1 MLERDGQGLNLTEQ
15 VRDGILNHTGSD
27 RPATLEGRIVKLVD
41 RVAYINHDIDDALRA
56 GILRPDDLPAA
67 EIELLGPTGSA
78 RIDTLVRDIVE
89 RSAAAGDIVQSEEV
103 GGAMLRLRKFM
114 FDRVYLGEAARGEH
128 ERAHARPARPL
139 RPLHGA
145 PRGGAGGRA
154 GGERVPAG
162 RRLPRRD
169 DRSLLHRPLRRAD
182 RARGGALLMALIS
195 EESLE
200 RVKQAADIVEVIS
213 AHTDL
218 RRQGARWVGLCP
230 FHEERTPSFSVDA
243 QEKLYHCFGCGVGG
257 DTIKFVEEKEGLG
270 FAEAVELLADRY
282 GVELER
288 EKEDPRAEAR
298 RQQRRRLGELLDRTA
313 GFYAQLPLGLR
324 RRRRKARAYLAERGL
339 GEEALRAFGVGY
351 APSAWDTVLL
361 RGQRAG
367 FKVEEL
373 RAVGLAQQGRSGGE
387 YDRFRERIM
396 FPIRD
401 RRGRTLGF
409 GGRAMRSDQGAK
421 YVNTAE
427 TDFFHKSQ
435 MLYGIDLAKEAIA
448 KSGRAVVVE
457 GYTDVLALHQ
467 AGIGEAVGVMG
478 TAITEE
484 QVAALSGMVDEV
496 VLALD
501 ADSAGQEAMLR
512 AQRVAAGRKM
522 RLRVAAMPAGEDP
535 AEMMAAEGGAERFR
549 ALVEGA
555 VDLPAFQVGLVL
567 ERTDV
572 SSPAERDRALGEV
585 APILAG
591 MGETAS
597 RDELVR
603 RVAER
608 LDLEPAMVMGRVT
621 AAQPLS
627 GGSAEP
633 PRRGRGG
640 GADAGARSGGELT
653 SRERRERALLAM
665 CIALPAEGREYL
677 ARLTEEHL
685 SPSGARAAGLAARAS
700 RGPGVQP
707 PPRRRPARRPD
718 RRAGHPRPRR
728 ARLGRGDGAQLPP
741 ARAAPPRVPDRRRRR
756 SRRLRAPRRPQP
768 RARRPGRAHS
778 PHRAGRELALGVCRP
793 CSILFEC

>member
-1 MLERDGQGLNLTEQ
+1 
-15 VRDGILNHTGSD
+15 
-27 RPATLEGRIVKLVD
+27 
-41 RVAYINHDIDDALRA
+41 
-56 GILRPDDLPAA
+56 
-67 EIELLGPTGSA
+67 
-78 RIDTLVRDIVE
+78 
-89 RSAAAGDIVQSEEV
+89 
-103 GGAMLRLRKFM
+103 
-114 FDRVYLGEAARGEH
+114 
-128 ERAHARPARPL
+128 
-139 RPLHGA
+139 
-145 PRGGAGGRA
+145 
-154 GGERVPAG
+154 
-162 RRLPRRD
+162 
-169 DRSLLHRPLRRAD
+169 
-182 RARGGALLMALIS
+182 MALIS

-200 RVKQAADIVEVIS
+200 RVKQAVDIVEVIS

-243 QEKLYHCFGCGVGG
+243 GEKLYHCFGCGVGG

-282 GVELER
+282 GVELQR

-313 GFYAQLPLGLR
+313 AFYAHFLWDAEEAG
-324 RRRRKARAYLAERGL
+324 KARAYLAERGL
-339 GEEALRAFGVGY
+339 GEETLRAFGVGY

-373 RAVGLAQQGRSGGE
+373 RAVGLAQKGRSGGE
-387 YDRFRERIM
+387 YDRFRERII
-396 FPIRD
+396 FPIRE
-401 RRGRTLGF
+401 RRGRTVGF

-427 TDFFHKSQ
+427 TDFFHKSR

-448 KSGRAVVVE
+448 KSGRVVVVE

-467 AGIGEAVGVMG
+467 AGVAEVVGVMG

-535 AEMMAAEGGAERFR
+535 AEMMAEEGGAERFR
-549 ALVEGA
+549 ALAEGA
-555 VDLPAFQVGLVL
+555 VELPAFQVGLVL
-567 ERTDV
+567 DRTDV

-597 RDELVR
+597 RDDLVS
-603 RVAER
+603 RVAGR
-608 LDLEPAMVMGRVT
+608 LDLEPALVMGRVT

-633 PRRGRGG
+633 PRRAGGSASATRQPVRG
-640 GADAGARSGGELT
+640 GGELT

-665 CIALPAEGREYL
+665 CVALPDEGRDYL
-677 ARLTEEHL
+677 ARLTDEHL
-685 SPSGARAAGLAARAS
+685 SPNGIRAAAWLREHPSDPASNLPHEDEQLASLIAELVILAHDEPAS
-700 RGPGVQP
+700 PEAMELNYLLLEQ
-707 PPRRRPARRPD
+707 RRLESQIAAAGEAGD
-718 RRAGHPRPRR
+718 YERRAALSRE
-728 ARLGRGDGAQLPP
+728 
-741 ARAAPPRVPDRRRRR
+741 RAALVERIARTERV
-756 SRRLRAPRRPQP
+756 
-768 RARRPGRAHS
+768 G
-778 PHRAGRELALGVCRP
+778 G
-793 CSILFEC
+793 